1 MSGTLNLLVSRSIL
15 KKQFKGNNMKF
26 FLLLLITFSSL
37 SFSQTYEILFDV
49 NNASGWYGGDDRP
62 GNQRNVADAQSVTIY
77 QPINLE
83 SFAVRFSGKFDFAQN
98 PTGTGHEVTL
108 RLRIRDS
115 IGTVL
120 HTQDLV
126 LADTFSGGWA
136 AWESINYNI
145 NQPGKFIFSHHLVG
159 GYDSLQVN
167 TGIVSDFN
175 GGYSGGERY
184 AKYVVNDSDAMFWG
198 DWSMSPWDANF
209 HLIGTLLPTDLKEN
223 EYLPSQFSLY
233 QNSPNPFNPGTKIKY
248 SIPNVTLSASSRAK
262 SRDEGSLV
270 QLKVYDILGNEVAT
284 LVDEY
289 KPAGSYK
296 VNFNASFL
304 SSGVYFYKL
313 QAGSFVE
320 TKKMILL
327 R

>member
-1 MSGTLNLLVSRSIL
+1 M
-15 KKQFKGNNMKF
+15 KK
-26 FLLLLITFSSL
+26 LLIILFAFSYL
-37 SFSQTYEILFDV
+37 TYSQSYEILFDV
-49 NNASGWYGGDDRP
+49 QNASGWYGGDDRP
-62 GNQRNVADAQSVTIY
+62 GSQRNVADAQSVTID
-77 QPINLE
+77 QPITLE
-83 SFAVRFSGKFDFAQN
+83 SYAVYFTSHFDFVQN
-98 PTGTGHEVTL
+98 LTGTGHEVTL

-115 IGTVL
+115 IGAVL

-136 AWESINYNI
+136 AWASINYNI

-175 GGYSGGERY
+175 GGYLGGERY
-184 AKYVVNDSDAMFWG
+184 AKYVVNDSDAVFWG

-209 HLIGTLLPTDLKEN
+209 HLIGTLLTTDVKEN
-223 EYLPSQFSLY
+223 EYLPSQFSLD
-233 QNSPNPFNPGTKIKY
+233 QNYPNPFNPSTKIKY
-248 SIPNVTLSASSRAK
+248 SILNVTLSTSSRAE

-270 QLKVYDILGNEVAT
+270 QIKVYDVLGNDVAT

-289 KPAGSYK
+289 KPAGSYE

-304 SSGVYFYKL
+304 SSGIYFYKL

-320 TKKMILL
+320 TMKMVLM

>member
-1 MSGTLNLLVSRSIL
+1 
-15 KKQFKGNNMKF
+15 MKF
-26 FLLLLITFSSL
+26 FLLILITFSGL
-37 SFSQTYEILFDV
+37 SFSQSYEILFDV

-62 GNQRNVADAQSVTIY
+62 GNQRNVADAQSVTID

-83 SFAVRFSGKFDFAQN
+83 SFAVLFSGKFDFAQN

-115 IGTVL
+115 IGAVL
-120 HTQDLV
+120 YTQDLV

-145 NQPGKFIFSHHLVG
+145 SQPGKYIFSHHLVG

-184 AKYVVNDSDAMFWG
+184 SKYVVNDSDAVFWG

-209 HLIGTLLPTDLKEN
+209 HLIGTLLTTDVKEN
-223 EYLPSQFSLY
+223 EYLPLQFSLE
-233 QNSPNPFNPGTKIKY
+233 QNYPNPFNPSTKI
-248 SIPNVTLSASSRAK
+248 SWQSPVSGHQT
-262 SRDEGSLV
+262 
-270 QLKVYDILGNEVAT
+270 LKVYDVLGNEVAT
-284 LVDEY
+284 LIDEFRE
-289 KPAGSYK
+289 AGKYE
-296 VNFNASFL
+296 VEFDAGNF
-304 SSGVYFYKL
+304 SSGIYFYKL
-313 QAGSFVE
+313 QSGIFVE
-320 TKKMILL
+320 TMKMILL
-327 R
+327 K

>member
-1 MSGTLNLLVSRSIL
+1 
-15 KKQFKGNNMKF
+15 MKI
-26 FLLLLITFSSL
+26 FLLLLISFSSL
-37 SFSQTYEILFDV
+37 TLSQSYEILFDV

-62 GNQRNVADAQSVTIY
+62 GNQRNVADAQSVTID
-77 QPINLE
+77 QPITLE

-136 AWESINYNI
+136 AWKSIHYNI

-167 TGIVSDFN
+167 NGIVADFN
-175 GGYSGGERY
+175 GGYVGGERY
-184 AKYVVNDSDAMFWG
+184 AKYVVNDSDAVLWG

-209 HLIGTLLPTDLKEN
+209 HLIGTLLTTDVKEN
-223 EYLPSQFSLY
+223 KYLPAQFSLD
-233 QNSPNPFNPGTKIKY
+233 QNYPNPFNPTT
-248 SIPNVTLSASSRAK
+248 SIQYAV
-262 SRDEGSLV
+262 GSLQFV
-270 QLKVYDILGNEVAT
+270 TLKVYDLLGNEVAT
-284 LVDEY
+284 LVNEE
-289 KPAGSYK
+289 K
-296 VNFNASFL
+296 
-304 SSGVYFYKL
+304 SSGVYDVNFDAAGLSSGMYLYKL
-313 QAGSFVE
+313 QAGSFTE
-320 TKKMILL
+320 TKKMVLL